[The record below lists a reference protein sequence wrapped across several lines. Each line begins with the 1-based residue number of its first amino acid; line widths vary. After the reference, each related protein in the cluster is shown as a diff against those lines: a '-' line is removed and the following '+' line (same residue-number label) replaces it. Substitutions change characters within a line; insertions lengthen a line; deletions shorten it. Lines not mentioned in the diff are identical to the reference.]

1 MKVAVLGGSGMLGS
15 MVVDFLSRDH
25 SSEVIATVRASR
37 LLEEFQDRC
46 RGVEWRLLDADH
58 CTLVDLTN
66 VIDGFEWVINC
77 IGVIKPHI
85 HDDNPVER
93 ERAVVVNAVF
103 PHLLARAAALTG
115 AQVLQIATDCVFS
128 GQRGQYMEHDRHDA
142 LDVYGKSKSL
152 GEVPSDK
159 IHHLRV
165 SIIGPEPLRHV
176 SLLDWFLD
184 RPKGSSVQGYTNHR
198 WNGITTLHFAR
209 LCHGVITRQ
218 LRLPRVH
225 HVVPIDTVSKAELL
239 GSVAE
244 NYQRGDIEVRASEA
258 PATVDR
264 TLATSDSI
272 LNRRLWEAAGYPQP
286 PSVARM
292 VEELAQFDC
301 RFRSELCIRR
311 SH

>member
-115 AQVLQIATDCVFS
+115 
-128 GQRGQYMEHDRHDA
+128 
-142 LDVYGKSKSL
+142 
-152 GEVPSDK
+152 
-159 IHHLRV
+159 
-165 SIIGPEPLRHV
+165 
-176 SLLDWFLD
+176 
-184 RPKGSSVQGYTNHR
+184 
-198 WNGITTLHFAR
+198 
-209 LCHGVITRQ
+209 
-218 LRLPRVH
+218 
-225 HVVPIDTVSKAELL
+225 
-239 GSVAE
+239 
-244 NYQRGDIEVRASEA
+244 
-258 PATVDR
+258 
-264 TLATSDSI
+264 
-272 LNRRLWEAAGYPQP
+272 
-286 PSVARM
+286 
-292 VEELAQFDC
+292 
-301 RFRSELCIRR
+301 
-311 SH
+311 